1 MPEYEVVVI
10 ESTGQSECHLRD
22 FLSLPKTLYPRGTCP
37 QNRADEEA
45 LLRGTHV
52 LSKCFCTATILVYVD
67 HMVSARCLLCYYP
80 GDKTCYLGFYE
91 CIRDKHCSHT
101 LFETAEKHALA
112 NDCTSLK
119 GPVNASFWIGYRLKI
134 DHFEGRPYFGE
145 PYNLDYYADQFRASG
160 FEVIETYLSSC
171 YEKPPLFDKRTG
183 KARRRLDRF
192 KALGYTFK
200 SPSAS
205 RFEVTLREICRLIND
220 LYKDFPIY
228 KPISEDD
235 FIALFS
241 GFRHIYIRS
250 LVQLAYFEKEPV
262 GFLIGFPDY
271 GNILAGKV
279 SPFVFFRV
287 LLKKIR
293 SNRYI
298 VLYVGAKPG
307 HYGLGN
313 AMSANVRRLVRHKRA
328 ASIAALVRTGKPT
341 GRYNHDH
348 LIGTQRYV
356 LLEKRLEQSGQN

>member
-1 MPEYEVVVI
+1 MPEYEAVVI
-10 ESTGQSECHLRD
+10 ESTGQSDRHLRD
-22 FLSLPKTLYPRGTCP
+22 FLSLPRTLYPRGTCP
-37 QNRADEEA
+37 QNAADEEA
-45 LLRGTHV
+45 LLRCTHV
-52 LSKCFCTATILVYVD
+52 LSKSFRTATILVYVENK
-67 HMVSARCLLCYYP
+67 VSARCLLCYYP
-80 GDKTCYLGFYE
+80 DDRTCYLGFYE
-91 CIRDKHCSHT
+91 CIRDEHCART
-101 LFETAEKHALA
+101 LFETAEKHAAA
-112 NDCTSLK
+112 NGCNSLK

-134 DHFEGRPYFGE
+134 DHFEGKPYFGE

-160 FEVIETYLSSC
+160 FEVIETYRSSC
-171 YEKPPLFDKRTG
+171 YEKPPLFEKKTG
-183 KARRRLDRF
+183 KASRRLDRF
-192 KALGYTFK
+192 KTLGYTFK
-200 SPSAS
+200 SPSAY
-205 RFEVTLREICRLIND
+205 RFEEALREICRLIND

-250 LVQLAYFEKEPV
+250 LVQLAYFENEPV

-271 GNILAGKV
+271 GNSLAGKV
-279 SPFVFFRV
+279 SPLVLCRV

-293 SNRYI
+293 SSRYI

-313 AMSANVRRLVRHKRA
+313 AMSGNVRRLVRRKRA

-348 LIGTQRYV
+348 LIGTQSYV
-356 LLEKRLEQSGQN
+356 LLEKQIGPIN